1 MSLWDS
7 ITAKAKRAGDTAATQ
22 AKRGKLNADILLL
35 DREVMG
41 KKKAFGV
48 TMYDHVSPLSQSA
61 DFYAASDDLTNLLRP
76 PLITAQKE
84 IQALAAKRVKLM
96 ESLAQAECNRAAAF
110 PTKAETVG
118 QKFVN
123 FGKAGVLHG
132 GETKIKAELAIVD
145 RKIKGFKQS
154 FGVELFDCLAE
165 AEDQRGYLPSDR
177 QVRNMY
183 DACRSE
189 IQRIEDKRKAKV
201 EEIVSLGGKAPA
213 RGSKSTSDPTE
224 PSMTISQ
231 PSGSAPS
238 SFTSGGTSQTSQPP
252 SENLSMTTNSAPAG
266 GYSNPSFTPSSSDG
280 YSDNNGSYSQGQQGD
295 DILLRF

>member
-7 ITAKAKRAGDTAATQ
+7 ISAKAKKAGDTAATQ

-35 DREVMG
+35 DREVLG
-41 KKKAFGV
+41 RKKAFGV

-96 ESLAQAECNRAAAF
+96 ESLAQAEANRAAAF

-154 FGVELFDCLAE
+154 FGVELFDSLAE

-183 DACRSE
+183 DACRGE
-189 IQRIEDKRKAKV
+189 VQRIEDKRKAKI
-201 EEIVSLGGKAPA
+201 EEIVALGGKAPA
-213 RGSKSTSDPTE
+213 RGSKSTQDPTE
-224 PSMTISQ
+224 PALNISQ
-231 PSGSAPS
+231 SASASATSQTFQSPSESFAPAVG
-238 SFTSGGTSQTSQPP
+238 FTSNPPSGGTASS
-252 SENLSMTTNSAPAG
+252 
-266 GYSNPSFTPSSSDG
+266 GYSSPSFTPSSTNVN
-280 YSDNNGSYSQGQQGD
+280 SDNKNNSNSQGD
-295 DILLRF
+295 DLILFL